1 VLAFEKRAK
10 ARRILHPAPLLFL
23 SQYWQR
29 IKFGQGKLQLFA
41 QYPPPGSENVITLC
55 APAKNLFAFI
65 CHKLWIPGK
74 INNPQTCFLLCK
86 FAINL

>member
-55 APAKNLFAFI
+55 APAKNLFAL
-65 CHKLWIPGK
+65 HL
-74 INNPQTCFLLCK
+74 PQIVDSWKDKYSMLCN